1 MCIRDSDVHGAVNKL
16 PTLNPVAPE
25 EDESV
30 PEGVPEESETI
41 MSPNMSP
48 STGQNGSSEVTS
60 SHVEGNSESPKKEEK
75 PCENIVLTG
84 LSSVDD
90 IGLENSAETRGIS
103 LFDPKVTPNPTL
115 LSQWILKN
123 YSDREIKE
131 LILLIGQ

>member
-1 MCIRDSDVHGAVNKL
+1 MLGKRLDNYIEDYKICITVCITELRVILYHEKSRCKL
-16 PTLNPVAPE
+16 FVYNDL
-25 EDESV
+25 
-30 PEGVPEESETI
+30 
-41 MSPNMSP
+41 
-48 STGQNGSSEVTS
+48 
-60 SHVEGNSESPKKEEK
+60 K
-75 PCENIVLTG
+75 
-84 LSSVDD
+84 VDD